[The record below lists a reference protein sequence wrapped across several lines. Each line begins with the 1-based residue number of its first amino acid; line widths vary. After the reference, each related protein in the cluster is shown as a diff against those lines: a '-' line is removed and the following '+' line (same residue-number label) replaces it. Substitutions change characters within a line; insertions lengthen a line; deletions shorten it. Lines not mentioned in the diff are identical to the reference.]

1 MGTIFDVVSSNLT
14 VVCFEIKLFSLLPQ
28 IYSGSFIDFFI
39 HYFHFLD
46 DVFHKWL
53 ADFNFEPFYK
63 LINEKSP
70 AYLFKLIP
78 ENNAHYITRTIR
90 KIKISFFESC
100 FASTVMMSWNNLD
113 ANTRESASCNV
124 F

>member
-39 HYFHFLD
+39 HYFYFLD

-63 LINEKSP
+63 LINELNLDLQFIFENLKTSMNFLGIHLNITDNIGHLALVRQRPVKSLSSIC
-70 AYLFKLIP
+70 ASICLSV
-78 ENNAHYITRTIR
+78 
-90 KIKISFFESC
+90 SFF
-100 FASTVMMSWNNLD
+100 
-113 ANTRESASCNV
+113 
-124 F
+124 